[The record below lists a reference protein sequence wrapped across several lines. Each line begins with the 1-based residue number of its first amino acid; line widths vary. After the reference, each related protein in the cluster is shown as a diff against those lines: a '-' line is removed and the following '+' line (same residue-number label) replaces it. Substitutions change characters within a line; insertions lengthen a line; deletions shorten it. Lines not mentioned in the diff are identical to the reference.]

1 LAFTLDGRE
10 VGDEIALPVGGRAL
24 SAKVTLR
31 SIAPVEKL
39 EIVSNGVVVA
49 SVPLEV
55 GGTRADATISLP
67 ATKSG
72 WYTLRAWSAN
82 AVEPVLDIYP
92 FATTS
97 PIYVI
102 VGGAPIRSAADA
114 KYFVAWIA
122 RVEAAAASHGGW
134 NDAKEKSEV

>member
-1 LAFTLDGRE
+1 MPEA
-10 VGDEIALPVGGRAL
+10 
-24 SAKVTLR
+24 
-31 SIAPVEKL
+31 
-39 EIVSNGVVVA
+39 
-49 SVPLEV
+49 
-55 GGTRADATISLP
+55 RADATVSLP
-67 ATKSG
+67 ATKSA

-82 AVEPVLDIYP
+82 AIEPVLDIYP

-122 RVEAAAASHGGW
+122 RVEAAAGAHGGW
-134 NDAKEKSEV
+134 NDAKERAEVLQRLAAAKVEFQRRADEAAR